1 MAVRD
6 DRGDVKQTT
15 TGFRGPLMV
24 QSLTSAKSKFLSLD
38 QLGPMRPAM
47 ALSRYATSIQG
58 LFCGSAGIHPGGGV
72 SGRPGWLAGR
82 NMISS

>member
-24 QSLTSAKSKFLSLD
+24 QSLTSAKSKFLSL
-38 QLGPMRPAM
+38 QPFGYGCNIGESL
-47 ALSRYATSIQG
+47 TKEIQ
-58 LFCGSAGIHPGGGV
+58 P
-72 SGRPGWLAGR
+72 
-82 NMISS
+82 

>member
-38 QLGPMRPAM
+38 LIRFAESG
-47 ALSRYATSIQG
+47 QG
-58 LFCGSAGIHPGGGV
+58 GEVVRLLKCLIPDYTPSENV
-72 SGRPGWLAGR
+72 TLA
-82 NMISS
+82 S